1 MNIIITGASK
11 GIGAETVKCL
21 CKRKGNEIV
30 AISRN
35 GEGLRKLVGECLKT
49 YPDAKIHPVEFDL
62 AQFDFYPFLLQ
73 KIENFFH
80 HADVLIHNAGKLVN
94 KPFEKIEMQEFDD
107 IFNVNVKTV
116 YFLTQLM
123 LPLLK
128 GGAHVVT
135 IGSMGGFQGSRKYS
149 GLSAY
154 SASKGAVAILTESLA
169 EELKEMDIK
178 VNCLALGGVQT
189 EMFAQA
195 FPGSRALQSPQQI
208 AVYITDFAVS
218 GQRYFNGRIIPVT
231 LG

>member
-128 GGAHVVT
+128 GGRMWLRSAAWEDSREAGNTAV
-135 IGSMGGFQGSRKYS
+135 FQLTVRVK
-149 GLSAY
+149 GL
-154 SASKGAVAILTESLA
+154 
-169 EELKEMDIK
+169 
-178 VNCLALGGVQT
+178 
-189 EMFAQA
+189 
-195 FPGSRALQSPQQI
+195 LQS
-208 AVYITDFAVS
+208 
-218 GQRYFNGRIIPVT
+218 
-231 LG
+231 